1 MKATLV
7 RRVRSTI
14 DPADPHPY
22 LNGAW
27 TPMTEEWDAEDLDV
41 EGSLPRDLDGVYLRN
56 SENPVHQPLGK
67 YHPFDGDGLLHAIR
81 FRDGKASYRN
91 RFVRTEGFLAE
102 EAAGRALWSGLAEM
116 PPRSER
122 PGWGAQGAL
131 KDSSSTDVVVHAGRA
146 LSSFYQCGAL
156 YQLDPVSLEQYGP
169 ARWNGAFPAEGVS
182 AHAKVD
188 ITTGELMFFNYS
200 KQAPYMHCGVVDRHG
215 KLIDYRPVP
224 LPGPRL
230 PHDMAYTRRFMILN
244 DFPLFWDTTLLPRGL
259 HVARMH
265 DLPSRFALVPR
276 PGTLTPPPAPEAQ
289 ERDGGRPSAGAL
301 GSEAIR
307 WFEAEPTYVLHFTN
321 AWEEGDEVVLDGY
334 RQRTPMPPPL
344 AGAPKAYAMLMA
356 YTDLHSLRPQ
366 LWRWRFNLRSGATR
380 EEPLEEGVS
389 EFGTCNHGYAMRANR
404 YVYSA
409 IGEHGMFLFTGLRKH
424 DLQRGTVEDVRF
436 GAGVFG
442 SEAPFAARAGATAE
456 DDGYILS
463 YVTDLNRDC
472 SECWVYAAQELG
484 AGPLARV
491 RLPTRIPSGTHACWA
506 GAAELNAT

>member
-7 RRVRSTI
+7 NRVHSTI
-14 DPADPHPY
+14 DPANDHPY

-27 TPMTEEWDAEDLDV
+27 TPMMEEWDAEDLSV

-67 YHPFDGDGLLHAIR
+67 YHPFDGDGMLHSIR

-91 RFVRTEGFLAE
+91 RFVRTEGFVAE
-102 EAAGRALWSGLAEM
+102 QAAGRALWSGLAEM

-156 YQLDPVSLEQYGP
+156 YQLDPQTLRQFGP
-169 ARWNGAFPAEGVS
+169 AEWNGAFPSEGVS

-188 ITTGELMFFNYS
+188 VSTGELLFFNYS
-200 KQAPYMHCGVVDRHG
+200 KHAPYMYCGVVSAAGQLTH
-215 KLIDYRPVP
+215 YQPVL

-244 DFPLFWDTTLLPRGL
+244 DFPLFWDASLFSRGL

-276 PGTLTPPPAPEAQ
+276 PGA
-289 ERDGGRPSAGAL
+289 AGA
-301 GSEAIR
+301 AVPDTIR
-307 WFEAEPTYVLHFTN
+307 WFEADPTYVLHFVN
-321 AWEEGDEVVLDGY
+321 AWEDGEEVVLDGY
-334 RQRTPMPPPL
+334 RQRNPMPPPL
-344 AGAPKAYAMLMA
+344 ANAPRAYAMLMA
-356 YTDLHSLRPQ
+356 YTDLHSLKPQ
-366 LWRWRFNLRSGATR
+366 LWRWRFNLRSGTTR
-380 EEPLEEGVS
+380 EEALDEGIS
-389 EFGTCNHGYAMRANR
+389 EFGSFNHRYAMQANR

-409 IGEHGMFLFTGLRKH
+409 LGEPGLFLFNGLCKH
-424 DLQRGTVEDVRF
+424 DLRNKTRQDVSFGT
-436 GAGVFG
+436 GVYG
-442 SEAPFAARAGATAE
+442 SEAPFAPRNGSRVDRAE
-456 DDGYILS
+456 DDGYLVSFI
-463 YVTDLNRDC
+463 TDMNRDC
-472 SECWVYAAQELG
+472 SECWVYAAQDLG
-484 AGPLARV
+484 AGPLAKV
-491 RLPTRIPSGTHACWA
+491 RLPARIPSGTHACWA
-506 GAAELNAT
+506 SAAELRNV

>member
-1 MKATLV
+1 MMKATLV
-7 RRVRSTI
+7 HRVHSTI
-14 DPADPHPY
+14 DPADDHPY

-27 TPMTEEWDAEDLDV
+27 TPMTEEWDAEELDV

-56 SENPVHQPLGK
+56 TENPVHQPLGK

-81 FRDGKASYRN
+81 FRDGRAAYRN

-102 EAAGRALWSGLAEM
+102 DAAGRALWSGLAEM

-156 YQLDPVSLEQYGP
+156 YQLDPETLQQFGP
-169 ARWNGAFPAEGVS
+169 AQWHGAFPAEGVS

-188 ITTGELMFFNYS
+188 ATAGELLFFNYS
-200 KQAPYMHCGVVDRHG
+200 KQAPYLHCGVVDAQNRLRH
-215 KLIDYRPVP
+215 YRPVP

-230 PHDMAYTRRFMILN
+230 PHDMAFTSRFMILN
-244 DFPLFWDTTLLPRGL
+244 DFPLFWDAALLPKGL

-276 PGTLTPPPAPEAQ
+276 PGS
-289 ERDGGRPSAGAL
+289 GAG
-301 GSEAIR
+301 EAIR
-307 WFEAEPTYVLHFTN
+307 WFEAGPTYVLHFVN
-321 AWEEGDEVVLDGY
+321 AWEDGDEVVLQGY

-344 AGAPKAYAMLMA
+344 AGAPKPYAMLMA
-356 YTDLHSLRPQ
+356 YTDLHSLKPQ

-389 EFGTCNHGYAMRANR
+389 EFGSYNHGYAMRPNR

-424 DLQRGTVEDVRF
+424 DLQTGVVEDASF
-436 GAGVFG
+436 GPGVYG
-442 SEAPFAARAGATAE
+442 SEAPFAPRSGAAAE
-456 DDGYILS
+456 DDGYLLTYI
-463 YVTDLNRDC
+463 TDLNRDC
-472 SECWVYAAQELG
+472 SECWVYAAQDLG
-484 AGPLARV
+484 AGPIARA
-491 RLPTRIPSGTHACWA
+491 RLPARIPSGTHACWA
-506 GAAELNAT
+506 PAAELRRA

>member
-1 MKATLV
+1 
-7 RRVRSTI
+7 
-14 DPADPHPY
+14 
-22 LNGAW
+22 
-27 TPMTEEWDAEDLDV
+27 DLDV
-41 EGSLPRDLDGVYLRN
+41 QGSLPRDLDGVYLRN
-56 SENPVHQPLGK
+56 TENPVHQPLGK

-81 FRDGKASYRN
+81 FRDGRASYRN

-122 PGWGAQGAL
+122 PGRGAQGAL
-131 KDSSSTDVVVHAGRA
+131 KDASSTDVLVHAGRA

-156 YQLDPVSLEQYGP
+156 YQLDPETLEQHGP
-169 ARWNGAFPAEGVS
+169 AQWHGAFPAEGVS

-188 ITTGELMFFNYS
+188 LGSGELLFFNYS
-200 KQAPYMHCGVVDRHG
+200 KRAPYMHCGVVDRHHR
-215 KLIDYRPVP
+215 LTHYRPVP

-230 PHDMAYTRRFMILN
+230 PHDMAYTRRFMILC
-244 DFPLFWDTTLLPRGL
+244 DFPLFWDAGLLPRGL

-276 PGTLTPPPAPEAQ
+276 PG
-289 ERDGGRPSAGAL
+289 GGAG
-301 GSEAIR
+301 EAIR
-307 WFEAEPTYVLHFTN
+307 WFEAAPTYALHFTN
-321 AWEEGDEVVLDGY
+321 AWEDGDEVVLDGY

-344 AGAPKAYAMLMA
+344 AGAPRPYAMLMA

-389 EFGTCNHGYAMRANR
+389 EFGTVNQGYAMRANR

-424 DLQRGTVEDVRF
+424 DLQRGTVEEVSF
-436 GAGVFG
+436 GAGVYG
-442 SEAPFAARAGATAE
+442 SEAPFAPRAGAAAE
-456 DDGYILS
+456 DDGYLLT

-472 SECWVYAAQELG
+472 SECWVYAAQDLG
-484 AGPLARV
+484 AGPLARL
-491 RLPTRIPSGTHACWA
+491 RLPARIPSGTHACWA
-506 GAAELNAT
+506 GAAELNAA